1 MQDNWVE
8 EEFRKLQEQANSM
21 EQSAENM
28 YSVGTSFYQ
37 LHTSEATEHAV
48 QLWLKASEL
57 NHGQAMATLGNYY
70 ITYEEDVE
78 RASHWLTK
86 AADLGDASAA
96 NTLIFSILIPQKEW
110 DLIDHYV
117 KLAVASNTE
126 GQSTNALSNG
136 AIAKY
141 LRGNVEESI
150 EAFKEALLR
159 EDHFADSEASWWLAM
174 IYNELGDEVNERKY
188 ASICF
193 ESGGFRMSELAN
205 KYHDIMPGETKLRNH
220 RLSAELS
227 ESLENLLILWEKEV
241 DSGSSEDL
249 EDDVFLAVNYAE
261 LALRG
266 HASLNESGQ
275 NKVKEAIDVLSSRQ

>member
-1 MQDNWVE
+1 MQDNWAE
-8 EEFRKLQEQANSM
+8 EEFRKIQEQAKSM
-21 EQSAENM
+21 EQSAANM
-28 YSVGTSFYQ
+28 YSVGTSLFQ
-37 LHTSEATEHAV
+37 LQTAEAMEDGV
-48 QLWLKASEL
+48 QWWLKAAEL
-57 NHGQAMATLGNYY
+57 NHQQAMATLGGYY
-70 ITYEEDVE
+70 LRYGEDAE
-78 RASHWLTK
+78 RASYWLTK

-96 NTLIFSILIPQKEW
+96 NTLIFGILIPQQKW

-126 GQSTNALSNG
+126 GQSTNAISNG

-141 LRGNVEESI
+141 LKGNVEESI

-193 ESGGFRMSELAN
+193 ESGGFRVSQLAN
-205 KYHDIMPGETKLRNH
+205 KYRDIMPGETKLRNH
-220 RLSAELS
+220 SLSAELS
-227 ESLENLLILWEKEV
+227 EILESLLILWEQEV
-241 DSGSSEDL
+241 DSGSSDDL
-249 EDDVFLAVNYAE
+249 DDDVFLAVNYAE

-266 HASLNESGQ
+266 HATLNESGQ

>member
-1 MQDNWVE
+1 MQDNWAE
-8 EEFRKLQEQANSM
+8 EEFRKLQEQAKSM

-28 YSVGTSFYQ
+28 YSVGTSLYQ
-37 LHTSEATEHAV
+37 LQTAEAMEHGV
-48 QLWLKASEL
+48 RWWLKAAEL
-57 NHGQAMATLGNYY
+57 NNRQAMATLGGYFLRY
-70 ITYEEDVE
+70 GDDAE
-78 RASHWLTK
+78 RASYWLTK

-96 NTLIFSILIPQKEW
+96 NTLIFGILIPQQKW

-126 GQSTNALSNG
+126 GQSTNAISNG

-141 LRGNVEESI
+141 LQGNVEESI

-174 IYNELGDEVNERKY
+174 IYNELGDVVNERKY
-188 ASICF
+188 AAICF
-193 ESGGFRMSELAN
+193 ESGGFRVSELAG
-205 KYHDIMPGETKLRNH
+205 KYRDIMPGETKLRNH
-220 RLSAELS
+220 SLSSELS
-227 ESLENLLILWEKEV
+227 ESLESLLSLWEQEV
-241 DSGSSEDL
+241 DSGSSDDL

-266 HASLNESGQ
+266 HATLNESGQ
-275 NKVKEAIDVLSSRQ
+275 NKVKEALDVLSARQ